1 MRLYKLDNTVLELK
15 GNATKLLSGL
25 AANSLDKPFNAFLN
39 QHGRIVA
46 TFRQEVLSEDDILIA
61 VPQAVVSSFISSSR
75 PLREDQSNKDST
87 NGTLCLCGC

>member
-1 MRLYKLDNTVLELK
+1 
-15 GNATKLLSGL
+15 LLSGL

-61 VPQAVVSSFISSSR
+61 VPQAVVSSLLVHLDRYAKINQTKIQQTAIMFMWM
-75 PLREDQSNKDST
+75 LKVVD
-87 NGTLCLCGC
+87 GF